1 MVQYQQ
7 DQLDAV
13 FGALSDPSRRA
24 IVKRLA
30 GGRAS
35 VSDLASPLQIS
46 LPGVMK
52 HVRVLEGAGL
62 LSHHKEGRVRWC
74 ELVGTPLEAI
84 EDWLD
89 DYRVFWDHRLDS
101 LVEHFNRSGDT

>member
-1 MVQYQQ
+1 MVQYKP
-7 DQLDAV
+7 DKLDAV

-24 IVKRLA
+24 IVRRLA
-30 GGRAS
+30 AGRAS
-35 VSDLASPLQIS
+35 VSELATPLEIS

-62 LSHHKEGRVRWC
+62 LEHHKEGRVRWC
-74 ELVGTPLEAI
+74 ELVGAPLGAI

-89 DYRVFWDHRLDS
+89 DYRVFWDDRLDS
-101 LVEHFNRSGDT
+101 LVEHFNRSGEK